1 MPWGKTHDHKDIK
14 QLVENV
20 THNTSIRRIS
30 KNTRIKS
37 TAQKQDCLRKKSSP
51 IKILQKPKQI
61 LAELGELSFKE
72 EWEKCLLS
80 VSELDDLDIMLP
92 R

>member
-1 MPWGKTHDHKDIK
+1 VPWGKTHDHKDIK

-61 LAELGELSFKE
+61 LAELGELSFK
-72 EWEKCLLS
+72 
-80 VSELDDLDIMLP
+80 VSIYYVIMETKKWQH
-92 R
+92 